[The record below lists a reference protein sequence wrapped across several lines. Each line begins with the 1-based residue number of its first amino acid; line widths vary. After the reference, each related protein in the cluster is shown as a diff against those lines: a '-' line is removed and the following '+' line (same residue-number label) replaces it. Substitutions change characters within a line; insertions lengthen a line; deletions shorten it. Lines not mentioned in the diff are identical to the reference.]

1 MPSARTD
8 ETEVETVDGTTSE
21 GVDWILAQPLGLA
34 VLIFVVIAF
43 ATDRIVTGKAHRR
56 EQDRADRLA
65 ETVATLAEAVAKAT
79 DAAEKSLDAT
89 RLVQSLIQGIDSTL
103 RNQRG
108 Q

>member
-1 MPSARTD
+1 MEDISLEWVA
-8 ETEVETVDGTTSE
+8 S
-21 GVDWILAQPLGLA
+21 QPLGIA
-34 VLIFVVIAF
+34 VLILLVVGF
-43 ATDRIVTGKAHRR
+43 ATDRVVTGKAHRR

-65 ETVATLAEAVAKAT
+65 ETVKTLSEAVDKAT
-79 DAAEKSLDAT
+79 NATEKSLDAT

>member
-1 MPSARTD
+1 MEDISL
-8 ETEVETVDGTTSE
+8 EWVIS
-21 GVDWILAQPLGLA
+21 QPLGIA
-34 VLIFVVIAF
+34 VLALVVLAF

-79 DAAEKSLDAT
+79 DAAEKSLEAT

>member
-1 MPSARTD
+1 MEDISL
-8 ETEVETVDGTTSE
+8 EWVIS
-21 GVDWILAQPLGLA
+21 QPLGIA
-34 VLIFVVIAF
+34 VLLLTVVAF

-65 ETVATLAEAVAKAT
+65 ETVRIQADSIAKAI
-79 DAAEKSLDAT
+79 DAAEKSLEAT